1 MLEAGEVISVKL
13 SVKYLT
19 LDNILIMLDADELFN
34 STSNLLPA
42 DANDFAIRKNS

>member
-19 LDNILIMLDADELFN
+19 LDNILIMLDADELIKFYVK
-34 STSNLLPA
+34 PA
-42 DANDFAIRKNS
+42 DANDFAIKKNS

>member
-13 SVKYLT
+13 SVKYLI

-34 STSNLLPA
+34 STSNLPMPTILPSGR
-42 DANDFAIRKNS
+42 IV